1 MKEQVDKEFSGMDV
15 AAPEVSKTEDYVK
28 SDEFKNLND
37 SKLAFDLEREGK
49 VVYHFAVKRRV
60 NGGKLNESEQ
70 EMVFNVICRLLLEEL
85 GLDETDA
92 EHGSVDT
99 PEPTAEQ
106 MKLGDANI
114 TGNKDDD
121 AKVRKVVDAQVE
133 KMKLLKKTQK
143 ELKPKC
149 LKVFQNAIY
158 DTIKERSLD
167 VGSVSLNMRIGT
179 YFTGDEKTNEEE
191 QIREVVRSVIEG
203 SSTLAP
209 GVQSQHTGDIPNEII
224 AYNTEIRNNLIQAAR
239 EGTGDEMWQASPY
252 AAVTTSRRVVD
263 YMTAHQIG
271 GKD

>member
-1 MKEQVDKEFSGMDV
+1 MDV

-158 DTIKERSLD
+158 ETIKERSLD

-203 SSTLAP
+203 SAHWRHP
-209 GVQSQHTGDIPNEII
+209 ERNHCIQH
-224 AYNTEIRNNLIQAAR
+224 RNQEQPDSGGKGGNWRRDVASLPVCGSHDVTARCRLHDRPPDWR
-239 EGTGDEMWQASPY
+239 EGLA
-252 AAVTTSRRVVD
+252 
-263 YMTAHQIG
+263 
-271 GKD
+271 